1 MEKTADWFYQ
11 NISPWSSDGHLILAC
26 VDGCVLIMLASIA
39 VIVIAFGLTRDKE
52 EDNRK
57 KLYYFL
63 TCFCTPFF
71 SLAFSLMF
79 RWYLSAGVLTLLFA
93 WVFFAVKDGEIRTE
107 KNIALFFLINIVLP
121 NLLIILSS
129 WMGLPYKVW

>member
-1 MEKTADWFYQ
+1 MEKFADWFYR
-11 NISPWSSDGHLILAC
+11 NMSPWDCDEHLILAGI
-26 VDGCVLIMLASIA
+26 VGCVLIMLVSSG
-39 VIVIAFGLTRDKE
+39 VIVIAFRLARDKE
-52 EDNRK
+52 ADSRK
-57 KLYYFL
+57 KLYDLL
-63 TCFCTPFF
+63 TCLCTPVF